1 MSYQVYT
8 CTLTSQKEIAPNIVE
23 AWVKNADLAAEA
35 KPGQFLHIQCGD
47 TTSMPLRRPI
57 SICDVQGDSVRF
69 IYEVK
74 GRGTKSLQ
82 QQSGELD
89 ILGPV
94 GNGFTVDHT
103 KYQRPAIIG
112 GGIGVYPMLFLTK
125 QLHGAAAYLGF
136 RNKDLVTLE
145 NDFNDA
151 ADSVTITTDDGSYGI
166 AGFALEEL
174 KKDCAAKRFDIIYAC
189 GPKGML
195 RAVKVFA
202 EDAGI
207 PCQISLEERM
217 GCGIGAC
224 LTCSCETNHEGA
236 DKYTRVCRN
245 GPVFWSEEVVLS

>member
-1 MSYQVYT
+1 MNYDVYT
-8 CTLTSQKEIAPNIVE
+8 CVIRSQKEIAPNIIETWVE
-23 AWVKNADLAAEA
+23 NKALAQTA

-57 SICDVQGDSVRF
+57 SICEVNQDAVRF

-74 GRGTKSLQ
+74 GRGTQALCKQEKTLN
-82 QQSGELD
+82 

-94 GNGFTVDHT
+94 GNGFLVDNE
-103 KYQRPAIIG
+103 KYKCPAVLG

-125 QLHGAAAYLGF
+125 QLAGASVYLGF

-145 NDFNDA
+145 QDFA
-151 ADSVTITTDDGSYGI
+151 ASAKSVIITTDDGSYGI
-166 AGFALEEL
+166 SGFALEQLQQDCDE
-174 KKDCAAKRFDIIYAC
+174 KKFDIIYAC

-195 RAVKVFA
+195 RAVKAYA
-202 EDAGI
+202 ESTGI

-224 LTCSCETNHEGA
+224 LTCSCETPHEGT
-236 DKYTRVCRN
+236 DKYKRVCRN
-245 GPVFWSEEVVLS
+245 GPVFWSEEVVL

>member
-23 AWVKNADLAAEA
+23 AWVQNADLAAEA

-74 GRGTKSLQ
+74 GRGTKSLRE
-82 QQSGELD
+82 QSGSLD

-94 GNGFTVDHT
+94 GNGFTVDND
-103 KYQRPAIIG
+103 KYQRPAVIG

-125 QLHGAAAYLGF
+125 QLCGASAYIGF

-145 NDFNDA
+145 NEFKEVA
-151 ADSVTITTDDGSYGI
+151 TSVTLTTDDGSYGV

-174 KKDCAAKRFDIIYAC
+174 KKDCAEKKFDIIYAC

-195 RAVKVFA
+195 RAVKTFA
-202 EDAGI
+202 EEAGI

-224 LTCSCETNHEGA
+224 LTCSCETHHEGT
-236 DKYTRVCRN
+236 DKYKRVCRN
-245 GPVFWSEEVVLS
+245 GPVFWSEEVVL